1 MSAVE
6 IDEAKLEEFMGQ
18 FVGDLG
24 AAITTPLVLI
34 GDKLGLYK
42 AMADSE
48 PVTSKELA
56 ERTDCHERYIREWLC
71 QQAASG
77 YVEYDAATSTFRL
90 PPEQAMALA
99 DENSPAFI
107 PGAFQ
112 LVAATVKDEAQIAER
127 FRSGEGFGWHE
138 HHHDLFAGTER
149 FFRPGY
155 LANLVDAWLP
165 ALDGV
170 LDKLTAGARVADIGC
185 GHGAS
190 TILMA
195 KAFPASRFVGSDY
208 HEGSVQAA
216 RAAAER
222 AGVSD
227 RVSFE
232 VASAK
237 DFGGGPFDLVCVFDA
252 LHDMGDPVGATSH
265 VREQL
270 AADGTWMVVE
280 PLAGDA
286 IEENLNPVGRIF
298 YGGSTMLCTPASLSQ
313 EVGLAL
319 GAQAGEQRLTEVL
332 GEGGFSRVRR
342 AAETPYNLVLSP
354 LPSPRRPS
362 MLDPP
367 RLPSTPPRYKPS
379 RRSETRGSV
388 ESLATA
394 SRAARATRTR
404 KASSSGA
411 DSDCSTRSTA
421 RVRRRSSS
429 SPPGR
434 CSIRVTGRCRFPTWR
449 ATSGCWRWTAS
460 ATDALTVLAIHAAT
474 GPSSSPAT
482 AWL

>member
-1 MSAVE
+1 MSTTG

-24 AAITTPLVLI
+24 AALTAPLVLI

-42 AMADSE
+42 AMADGR
-48 PVTSKELA
+48 PVTPGELA
-56 ERTDCHERYIREWLC
+56 ERTGCRERYIREWLC

-77 YVEYDAATSTFRL
+77 YVEYDAVDGTFTL

-99 DENSPAFI
+99 DEDSPAFI

-112 LVAATVKDEAQIAER
+112 LAAAVIKDEPHIAER

-155 LANLVDAWLP
+155 LANLVGAWLP
-165 ALDGV
+165 ALEGAV
-170 LDKLTAGARVADIGC
+170 EKLAAGARVADIGC

-195 KAFPASRFVGSDY
+195 EAFPASEFIGSDY
-208 HEGSVQAA
+208 HEDSVEAA

-222 AGVSD
+222 RGVAD
-227 RVSFE
+227 RVTFE

-252 LHDMGDPVGATSH
+252 LHDMGDPVGAARH
-265 VREQL
+265 VRDRL

-280 PLAGDA
+280 PWAGDA

-319 GAQAGEQRLTEVL
+319 GAQAGERRLTEVL
-332 GEGGFSRVRR
+332 NEGGFSRVRR
-342 AAETPYNLVLSP
+342 AAETPFNIVL
-354 LPSPRRPS
+354 
-362 MLDPP
+362 
-367 RLPSTPPRYKPS
+367 
-379 RRSETRGSV
+379 E
-388 ESLATA
+388 
-394 SRAARATRTR
+394 ARA
-404 KASSSGA
+404 
-411 DSDCSTRSTA
+411 
-421 RVRRRSSS
+421 
-429 SPPGR
+429 
-434 CSIRVTGRCRFPTWR
+434 
-449 ATSGCWRWTAS
+449 
-460 ATDALTVLAIHAAT
+460 
-474 GPSSSPAT
+474 
-482 AWL
+482 